1 MITNKHWKIKK
12 WWNYWIDLQIKNG
25 ITPRE
30 KEFRPSSAFDVKQLY
45 TNNIS
50 KITSYVTKYVT
61 NNEAKFN
68 CQVWNC
74 SRKVSELYS
83 DFYTKEDFTD
93 QFKRLNAIAKE
104 ICKHRRKQPCNQ
116 CKNNK
121 TKQANI
127 TSLQKA

>member
-1 MITNKHWKIKK
+1 
-12 WWNYWIDLQIKNG
+12 
-25 ITPRE
+25 
-30 KEFRPSSAFDVKQLY
+30 
-45 TNNIS
+45 
-50 KITSYVTKYVT
+50 
-61 NNEAKFN
+61 
-68 CQVWNC
+68 
-74 SRKVSELYS
+74 SELYS